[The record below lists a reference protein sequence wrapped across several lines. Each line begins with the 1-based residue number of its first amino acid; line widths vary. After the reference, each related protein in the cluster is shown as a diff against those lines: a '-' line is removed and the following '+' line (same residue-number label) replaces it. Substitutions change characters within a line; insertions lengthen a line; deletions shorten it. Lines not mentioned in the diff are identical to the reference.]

1 MDIPVEDVKPTPE
14 EIAEQKLQQQ
24 KYEEDKA
31 KELDDLRRHGY
42 QTISDPVFFQWQR
55 GEKTE
60 QDWKDA
66 IQQVNDLYPITS

>member
-1 MDIPVEDVKPTPE
+1 MDIPIEDVPPTKE
-14 EIAEQKLQQQ
+14 ELAEQKLQQQ

-31 KELDDLRRHGY
+31 KELDDLRRHSY

-60 QDWKDA
+60 QDYLDA
-66 IQQVNDLYPITS
+66 VAEVKALYPAPK